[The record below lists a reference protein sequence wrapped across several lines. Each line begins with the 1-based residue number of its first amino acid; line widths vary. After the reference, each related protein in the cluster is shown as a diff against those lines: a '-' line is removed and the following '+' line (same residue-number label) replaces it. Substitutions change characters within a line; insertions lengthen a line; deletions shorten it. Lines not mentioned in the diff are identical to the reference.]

1 MMRTRRVPKLDW
13 PVHLFQDVGVL
24 ELMDEDD
31 HFSEAADFAATAGTL
46 SFVGDLASVMR
57 YQCAETAS
65 HGALA

>member
-31 HFSEAADFAATAGTL
+31 LSEAADLAATAEPL
-46 SFVGDLASVMR
+46 SFAGDLVSVMR
-57 YQCAETAS
+57 CHYPETAP
-65 HGALA
+65 HGAIL